1 MHIQNF
7 DKFRIENER
16 FADVQKIGSHSS
28 DGFMVT
34 AYCMKS
40 WDKYSQHKVE
50 VRKKERE
57 VALITYRRSD
67 AEIPEYWRDAEVL
80 FSWTEEKK

>member
-1 MHIQNF
+1 MMG
-7 DKFRIENER
+7 FRIGNER
-16 FADVQKIGSHSS
+16 FADVEKIGGHSR

-34 AYCMKS
+34 AYCMRS
-40 WDKYSQHKVE
+40 FDKYSQHKVE

-57 VALITYRRSD
+57 VALITYRFND